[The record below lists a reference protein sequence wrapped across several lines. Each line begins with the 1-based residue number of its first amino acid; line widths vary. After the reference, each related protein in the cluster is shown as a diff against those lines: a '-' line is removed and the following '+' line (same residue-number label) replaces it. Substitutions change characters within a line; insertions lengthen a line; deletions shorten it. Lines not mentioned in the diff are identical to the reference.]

1 MNASSHENKISI
13 HSLKDYRIELEIFL
27 KQHIMDDLDSFFSS
41 RVKFKNLKILS
52 LLEQHKSLT
61 KVAQMMHMT
70 TSAVSKALAEIEANY
85 GEQLFRREVG
95 QLVALPECL
104 ILIDSYLKIE
114 AQLREGHDRIASL
127 RGARASKISIGI
139 HAPSLEN
146 ALANAIVRFKQI
158 SPETEISI
166 KAGDKTSLL
175 SYLRAGEIDLAICR
189 AEVDDLE
196 HDLRAILL
204 HEHQLILIASHHLN
218 IPAEHK
224 DLKDLLDYP
233 WCLTAPSCPVRQ
245 CFDANLVARGLKQ
258 PKNLIEVDNPPHL
271 ILNIMEK
278 YPSITITS
286 SNLARLLHKNNNL
299 QILNRELSF
308 TIKPQIIIWN
318 SRIPLNSNVRKLRD
332 LICYES
338 R

>member
-1 MNASSHENKISI
+1 
-13 HSLKDYRIELEIFL
+13 
-27 KQHIMDDLDSFFSS
+27 MDDLESFFSS

-52 LLEQHKSLT
+52 LLEQYRSLT

-85 GEQLFRREVG
+85 GELLFRREFG
-95 QLVALPECL
+95 QLVPLPECL

-114 AQLREGHDRIASL
+114 AQLRDSHDKIALL
-127 RGARASKISIGI
+127 RGVKASKMSIGI

-146 ALANAIVRFKQI
+146 SLANAIIRFKQI

-166 KAGDKTSLL
+166 KAGDKSSLL
-175 SYLRAGEIDLAICR
+175 SQLRTGEIDLAICR
-189 AEVDDLE
+189 AEVDDLN

-204 HEHQLILIASHHLN
+204 HEHQLVFIASKNLG
-218 IPAEHK
+218 IPYSK
-224 DLKDLLDYP
+224 QDLKELLEYP
-233 WCLTAPSCPVRQ
+233 WCLTSPTCPVRQ

-258 PKNLIEVDNPPHL
+258 PNNIIEVDNPVNL
-271 ILNIMEK
+271 ITNIMGK
-278 YPSITITS
+278 YNCLSVAS
-286 SNLARLLHKNNNL
+286 SNLAKLLKNREEI
-299 QILNRELSF
+299 QIINRELSF
-308 TIKPQIIIWN
+308 SIKPQIIIWN

-332 LICYES
+332 FICYES